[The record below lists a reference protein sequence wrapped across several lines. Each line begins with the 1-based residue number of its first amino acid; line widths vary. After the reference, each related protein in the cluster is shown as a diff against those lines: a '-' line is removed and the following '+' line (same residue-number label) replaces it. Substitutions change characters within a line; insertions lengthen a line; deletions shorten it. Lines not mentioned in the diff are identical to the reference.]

1 MCGRFTLTTPKI
13 ETLSEL
19 LRAQLD
25 VRLQELHRPRFN
37 IAPGTVTPLVTGT
50 PDRRRL
56 EPGLWGLPGPFAGS
70 NIHINARSE
79 TVAGSPAFR
88 DAFARGRCGVLA
100 DGFYEWSGPRSQRL
114 PLWFHPREPGPLVFG
129 AIYRD
134 EADPATGEVV
144 RRFAILTTRANA
156 TLAPYHERMP
166 VILPLPALG
175 RWLAGDVRDVADLLG
190 PARDD
195 LLVAT
200 PVGPRVNDVRA
211 DDPECIAPRDRHGS

>member
-1 MCGRFTLTTPKI
+1 MHALRNRRTSKRARKQPAQRQLPLARRGSDPHHPAERIANPAGARDTAAHVRPVHPDHPKI

-19 LRAQLD
+19 LRAELD

-37 IAPGTVTPLVTGT
+37 IAPGTVTPLVTGA

-100 DGFYEWSGPRSQRL
+100 DGFYEWSGP
-114 PLWFHPREPGPLVFG
+114 PRPT
-129 AIYRD
+129 
-134 EADPATGEVV
+134 PAAVV
-144 RRFAILTTRANA
+144 
-156 TLAPYHERMP
+156 P
-166 VILPLPALG
+166 PA
-175 RWLAGDVRDVADLLG
+175 
-190 PARDD
+190 
-195 LLVAT
+195 
-200 PVGPRVNDVRA
+200 
-211 DDPECIAPRDRHGS
+211 

>member
-19 LRAQLD
+19 LRAELD

-37 IAPGTVTPLVTGT
+37 IAPGTVTPLVTGA

-100 DGFYEWSGPRSQRL
+100 DGFYEWSGPRGQRL
-114 PLWFHPREPGPLVFG
+114 PLWFHPREAGPLVLG

-156 TLAPYHERMP
+156 TLAPHHERMP
-166 VILPLPALG
+166 VILPLPALD
-175 RWLAGDVRDVADLLG
+175 RWLADDVRAVADLLG

-211 DDPECIAPRDRHGS
+211 DDPECIAPR